1 MSEWWTYT
9 LSDFL
14 LFSPRTYYRL
24 IELHHRDLW
33 PLQPAFVCAGLA
45 LVALAARGGPRAG
58 RAACALA
65 AAAWLWVAWSWLAT
79 RYATINWAAEGFAV
93 AFAGEGLLLFAMGVA
108 TNRLAFTGARGLRR
122 TLGVAI
128 AAFALLLLPVAGIAL
143 GRPTLAAEAFAVT
156 PAPTALATLGL
167 LLLAERTRWELAV
180 VPAAASALDGAT
192 LLAMD
197 APDAWLVPAL
207 ALSAVLALA
216 FAPHPIRPRP
226 GAAPRRR

>member
-33 PLQPAFVCAGLA
+33 PLQPALVCAGLV

-58 RAACALA
+58 RAASALA

-79 RYATINWAAEGFAV
+79 RYATINWAAESFAV
-93 AFAGEGLLLFAMGVA
+93 AFAGEGLLLFALGTA
-108 TNRLAFTGARGLRR
+108 TQRLAFAGTPGVRR

-128 AAFALLLLPVAGIAL
+128 AAFALLLLPVAGVAL
-143 GRPTLAAEAFAVT
+143 GRPPLAAEAFAVT

-167 LLLAERTRWELAV
+167 LLLAERARWTLAI
-180 VPAAASALDGAT
+180 VPAAACALDGAT

-197 APDAWLVPAL
+197 APDAWLAPAL
-207 ALSAVLALA
+207 ALAAVLALA
-216 FAPHPIRPRP
+216 FAPAGPATPR
-226 GAAPRRR
+226 GATRR

>member
-33 PLQPAFVCAGLA
+33 PLQPALVGAGLA

-58 RAACALA
+58 RAASALA

-79 RYATINWAAEGFAV
+79 RYATINWAAEGLAV
-93 AFAGEGLLLFAMGVA
+93 AFAGEGLLLFALGTA
-108 TNRLAFTGARGLRR
+108 TNRLAFAGARGLRR

-128 AAFALLLLPVAGIAL
+128 AAFALLLPAAGIAL
-143 GRPTLAAEAFAVT
+143 GRPPLAAEAFAIT

-180 VPAAASALDGAT
+180 IPAAACALDGAT

-197 APDAWLVPAL
+197 APDAWVVPAL
-207 ALSAVLALA
+207 ALAAVLALA
-216 FAPHPIRPRP
+216 FAPPDRATPS
-226 GAAPRRR
+226 GGTRR